1 MDVQQARDASE
12 PSEFCLAIE
21 EYCHQLQAGG
31 DAAPEMIWTLGPE
44 GQYHYLKSSLPELR
58 GGTEQR
64 ERGSARPQ
72 GAQPEDLYQCI
83 ASYEK
88 AFAARQPFHLEFR
101 ARRADGSFAS
111 IIAHGV
117 PQYGLDERFAGYVGL
132 FQEAN
137 PEDFKLGQW
146 QATAECSRSVR
157 QALCRIAVSLQQ
169 SSPLISRER
178 AKSRKAMAPISVK
191 ALLDCLDNSLTP
203 MIIVDKQGCAVYC
216 NNAFRTFCAN
226 ALPVAR
232 TEGASKVTRWPDDSQ
247 FLSSVRKVCSPAKD
261 CAPEVHAWLDSDLF
275 AHDPDVRISGQP
287 LAVAGRELTAF
298 WIIDTS
304 QEKRTRLLEQA
315 FLHDLV
321 NAAGGIQMLIDLLT
335 EGPSPHERAEYIK
348 LIQIGLNRLLSEIDN
363 KKMMLDNSEPS
374 TSVCNVHEVLK
385 SLAVYY
391 RSHPIGRNCRIEIDE
406 DSVHAMNVR
415 SNQTLLVRTL
425 DNMLR
430 RALEGSGQGGTITL
444 GCRQINGDLEL
455 WVQIP
460 NVNSEKVRTRIFNP
474 SSSIA
479 CDEDAGAQVAKLLS
493 ELCARRVAVSSDQ
506 KGGITLSVRYPADP
520 EIVPQRKRYR
530 AKQAS

>member
-1 MDVQQARDASE
+1 
-12 PSEFCLAIE
+12 
-21 EYCHQLQAGG
+21 
-31 DAAPEMIWTLGPE
+31 
-44 GQYHYLKSSLPELR
+44 
-58 GGTEQR
+58 
-64 ERGSARPQ
+64 
-72 GAQPEDLYQCI
+72 
-83 ASYEK
+83 
-88 AFAARQPFHLEFR
+88 
-101 ARRADGSFAS
+101 
-111 IIAHGV
+111 
-117 PQYGLDERFAGYVGL
+117 
-132 FQEAN
+132 
-137 PEDFKLGQW
+137 
-146 QATAECSRSVR
+146 
-157 QALCRIAVSLQQ
+157 
-169 SSPLISRER
+169 
-178 AKSRKAMAPISVK
+178 
-191 ALLDCLDNSLTP
+191 
-203 MIIVDKQGCAVYC
+203 
-216 NNAFRTFCAN
+216 
-226 ALPVAR
+226 
-232 TEGASKVTRWPDDSQ
+232 
-247 FLSSVRKVCSPAKD
+247 
-261 CAPEVHAWLDSDLF
+261 LF

-348 LIQIGLNRLLSEIDN
+348 LLQIGLNRLLSEIDN
-363 KKMMLDNSEPS
+363 KKMMLDSSEPS

-391 RSHPIGRNCRIEIDE
+391 QSHPIGRNCRIEIDE